1 MEPFVRKVQPSRVE
15 AWKEGRDFA
24 LHPEDPW
31 YVRRCLQDAI
41 ARLLR
46 EEISMSEFEKVKREL
61 RRKRQI
67 PIWFK
72 ERFNLD
78 YDDQI
83 ALKSANSRE
92 NKEEEGSRE
101 LTMEGPRVRQARH
114 RLREKIGRGGKC
126 CKVSTNTEC
135 HTPILDQQ
143 TICRWVLES
152 STMVLSRS
160 TNLSW
165 TLTSRCWRK
174 KTAGCRRRERRFRR
188 RSNQGEQGRAPLK
201 GSASPV

>member
-1 MEPFVRKVQPSRVE
+1 MIVVFPHAYHSGFNHGFNIAESVNFATERWVEYGKRFRDCVCRDQDAEVSINMEPFVRKVQPSRVE

-83 ALKSANSRE
+83 VLKSANSRE
-92 NKEEEGSRE
+92 NKEEECSRE
-101 LTMEGPRVRQARH
+101 LTMEGPR
-114 RLREKIGRGGKC
+114 
-126 CKVSTNTEC
+126 
-135 HTPILDQQ
+135 
-143 TICRWVLES
+143 
-152 STMVLSRS
+152 
-160 TNLSW
+160 
-165 TLTSRCWRK
+165 
-174 KTAGCRRRERRFRR
+174 
-188 RSNQGEQGRAPLK
+188 
-201 GSASPV
+201 